1 MKKTIILL
9 TCSLLA
15 CNSSQ
20 ADDRAEIK
28 AVNQKVVQ
36 IEKSKENLNVLELKI
51 HTGEL
56 EAAPPN
62 VMYYYRP
69 ENMELVMLQ
78 VSVGHEIFLTKYTY
92 YFENNRVIKFLKDT
106 EGHPEP
112 PPKFAIIYKADGK
125 VLWKNIDE
133 PNVMAKTVLDLYKN
147 NIAILKEFSKY

>member
-20 ADDRAEIK
+20 ADDKAEIK
-28 AVNQKVVQ
+28 SVNQKVVQ
-36 IEKSKENLNVLELKI
+36 IEKSRKNLNVLELKI

-56 EAAPPN
+56 EAVPPN

-78 VSVGHEIFLTKYTY
+78 VSVGHEIFLTRYTY

-106 EGHPEP
+106 EGHPDP
-112 PPKFAIIYKADGK
+112 PPKFAIIYKADGE

-133 PNVMAKTVLDLYKN
+133 PGVMAKTALDLYKK